1 MIKQTDFETFLYISR
16 DRYLIFVDDKKNL
29 KNLYKQEFKIDNEIN
44 LDDLSYLS
52 KFLDENIYKIE
63 KLVGNFIKDITL
75 IIENEKILNT
85 DIGIKKKKFKQLLNQ
100 NNIKNYLTELKDSFK
115 ENYQDQVIMH
125 MLINNSDEDS
135 IKNLSNDYD
144 PNEGYLYLSVK
155 FISISNNLTSLYEKL
170 LKKHQI
176 RVNQYMSGDY
186 IQNFFGKDVDE
197 LSMLA
202 IKLKNGFNK
211 NEVRLISK
219 NIENKGF
226 FEKFFQ
232 LFS

>member
-1 MIKQTDFETFLYISR
+1 MIEESDFETFLYISKNQ
-16 DRYLIFVDDKKNL
+16 YIIFADDKRNS
-29 KNLYKQEFKIDNEIN
+29 KNLYKQKFKIDNKIN

-52 KFLDENIYKIE
+52 QFLDENIYKIE
-63 KLVGNFIKDITL
+63 KLIGNFIKDITL
-75 IIENEKILNT
+75 IIENDKILNT
-85 DIGIKKKKFKQLLNQ
+85 DIGIKKKNSKQLLNQ

-125 MLINNSDEDS
+125 MIINNSDENS
-135 IKNLSNDYD
+135 IKNLSHVYD
-144 PNEGYLYLSVK
+144 TNEEYLYLSVR
-155 FISISNNLTSLYEKL
+155 FISISNNLTSVFEKL

-176 RVNQYMSGDY
+176 QVNQYMSGEY
-186 IQNFFGKDVDE
+186 IQNFFSKDLNK
-197 LSMLA
+197 LSMMA
-202 IKLKNGFNK
+202 SKLKNGFNK

-219 NIENKGF
+219 NIENKGL

>member
-1 MIKQTDFETFLYISR
+1 MIEESDFETFLYISR
-16 DRYLIFVDDKKNL
+16 NQYIIFVDDKKNS
-29 KNLYKQEFKIDNEIN
+29 KNLYKQEFKIHNEIN

-52 KFLDENIYKIE
+52 KFLDENIYRIE
-63 KLVGNFIKDITL
+63 KLLGNFIKDITL
-75 IIENEKILNT
+75 IIENDKILNT
-85 DIGIKKKKFKQLLNQ
+85 DIGIKKKNSKQLLNQ

-125 MLINNSDEDS
+125 MIINNSDENS
-135 IKNLSNDYD
+135 LKNLSHVSDT
-144 PNEGYLYLSVK
+144 NEEYLYLSVR
-155 FISISNNLTSLYEKL
+155 FISISNNLTSVFENL
-170 LKKHQI
+170 LEKHQI
-176 RVNQYMSGDY
+176 QVNQYMSGEY
-186 IQNFFGKDVDE
+186 MQNFFSKDLNE
-197 LSMLA
+197 LSMMA
-202 IKLKNGFNK
+202 SKLKNGFNK

>member
-1 MIKQTDFETFLYISR
+1 MIEESDFETFLYISR
-16 DRYLIFVDDKKNL
+16 NQYIIFVDDKKNS

-52 KFLDENIYKIE
+52 KFLDENIYRIE

-75 IIENEKILNT
+75 IIENDKILNT
-85 DIGIKKKKFKQLLNQ
+85 DIGIKKKSEQIQ
-100 NNIKNYLTELKDSFK
+100 NHDNIKNYLTEVKDSFK

-125 MLINNSDEDS
+125 MLINNSEENS
-135 IKNLSNDYD
+135 IKDLSHLSDL
-144 PNEGYLYLSVK
+144 NEGYLYLSVK
-155 FISISNNLTSLYEKL
+155 FISISNNLTSIFEKL
-170 LKKHQI
+170 LEKHQI
-176 RVNQYMSGDY
+176 QVNQYMSAEY
-186 IQNFFGKDVDE
+186 IQNFFGKDVEE
-197 LSMLA
+197 LSMMA
-202 IKLKNGFNK
+202 SKLKNGFNK

>member
-1 MIKQTDFETFLYISR
+1 MIEESDFETFLYISR
-16 DRYLIFVDDKKNL
+16 NQYIIFVDDKKNS

-52 KFLDENIYKIE
+52 KFLDENIYRIE
-63 KLVGNFIKDITL
+63 KLLGNFIKDITL
-75 IIENEKILNT
+75 IIENDKILNT
-85 DIGIKKKKFKQLLNQ
+85 DIGIKKKNSKQLLNQ

-125 MLINNSDEDS
+125 MIINNSDENS
-135 IKNLSNDYD
+135 IKNLSHVYD
-144 PNEGYLYLSVK
+144 TNEEYLYLSVR
-155 FISISNNLTSLYEKL
+155 FISISNNLTSVFEKL

-176 RVNQYMSGDY
+176 QVNQYMSGEY
-186 IQNFFGKDVDE
+186 IQNFFSKDLNE
-197 LSMLA
+197 LSMMA
-202 IKLKNGFNK
+202 SKLKNGFNK

>member
-1 MIKQTDFETFLYISR
+1 
-16 DRYLIFVDDKKNL
+16 
-29 KNLYKQEFKIDNEIN
+29 
-44 LDDLSYLS
+44 
-52 KFLDENIYKIE
+52 
-63 KLVGNFIKDITL
+63 
-75 IIENEKILNT
+75 
-85 DIGIKKKKFKQLLNQ
+85 
-100 NNIKNYLTELKDSFK
+100 
-115 ENYQDQVIMH
+115 MH

>member
-1 MIKQTDFETFLYISR
+1 MIEESDFETFLYISR
-16 DRYLIFVDDKKNL
+16 NQYIIFVDDKKNS

-52 KFLDENIYKIE
+52 KFLDENIYRIE
-63 KLVGNFIKDITL
+63 KLLGNFIKDITL
-75 IIENEKILNT
+75 IIENDKILNT
-85 DIGIKKKKFKQLLNQ
+85 DIGIKKRNSKQLLNQ

-125 MLINNSDEDS
+125 MIINNSDENS
-135 IKNLSNDYD
+135 IKNLSHVYD
-144 PNEGYLYLSVK
+144 TNEEYLYLSVR
-155 FISISNNLTSLYEKL
+155 FISISNNLTSVFEKL
-170 LKKHQI
+170 LEKHQI
-176 RVNQYMSGDY
+176 QVNQYMSGEY
-186 IQNFFGKDVDE
+186 IQNFFSKDLNE
-197 LSMLA
+197 LSMMA
-202 IKLKNGFNK
+202 SKLKNGFNK

>member
-1 MIKQTDFETFLYISR
+1 MIEESDFETFLYISR
-16 DRYLIFVDDKKNL
+16 NQYIIFVDDKKNS

-52 KFLDENIYKIE
+52 KFLDENIYRIE
-63 KLVGNFIKDITL
+63 KLLGNFIKDIIL
-75 IIENEKILNT
+75 IIENDKILNT
-85 DIGIKKKKFKQLLNQ
+85 DIGIKKKNSKQLLNQ

-125 MLINNSDEDS
+125 MIINNFDESS
-135 IKNLSNDYD
+135 IKNLSHVSVT
-144 PNEGYLYLSVK
+144 NEEYLYLSVR
-155 FISISNNLTSLYEKL
+155 FISISNNLTSVFEKL
-170 LKKHQI
+170 LEKHQI
-176 RVNQYMSGDY
+176 QVNQYMSGEY
-186 IQNFFGKDVDE
+186 IQNFFSKNLNK
-197 LSMLA
+197 LSMMA
-202 IKLKNGFNK
+202 SKLKNGFNK
-211 NEVRLISK
+211 NEVKLISK

>member
-1 MIKQTDFETFLYISR
+1 MIEKSDFETFLYISKNL
-16 DRYLIFVDDKKNL
+16 YTIFVDDKQNS

-85 DIGIKKKKFKQLLNQ
+85 DIGIKKKNFKQLLNQ

-125 MLINNSDEDS
+125 MIINNFDESS
-135 IKNLSNDYD
+135 IKNLSHVSVT
-144 PNEGYLYLSVK
+144 NEEYLYLSVR
-155 FISISNNLTSLYEKL
+155 FISISNNVTFLFEKL
-170 LKKHQI
+170 LEKHQI
-176 RVNQYMSGDY
+176 QVNQYMSGEY
-186 IQNFFGKDVDE
+186 IQNFFSKDLNE
-197 LSMLA
+197 LSMMA
-202 IKLKNGFNK
+202 SKLKNGFNK